1 MIGAV
6 LVTHGELGKSL
17 VEVLSR
23 ITKAPVSI
31 KVVSLDWQDDIEK
44 AREKIEQAIERE
56 DRGRGVIIFTDIFG
70 GTPTNVCAS
79 FLDRENVEIIT
90 GVNLPILLKF
100 VTERERKEL
109 RELARELVE
118 KGKDSINVASFFF
131 RAR

>member
-23 ITKAPVSI
+23 IAKNPVSI

-44 AREKIEQAIERE
+44 AREKIQQAIEKE

-79 FLDRENVEIIT
+79 FLDREDVEIIT

-100 VTERERKEL
+100 ITERERKEL

>member
-31 KVVSLDWQDDIEK
+31 KVVSLDWQDDIER
-44 AREKIEQAIERE
+44 AREKIEQAIEKE

-70 GTPTNVCAS
+70 GTPTNVCAG

-100 VTERERKEL
+100 ITERERKEL